1 LIMKEIYAR
10 QGDDKLRTMGDI
22 SRALDLEI

>member
-1 LIMKEIYAR
+1 MKVLYAR

-22 SRALDLEI
+22 SKALDLEIS